1 MIVLHLCYQLKYL
14 VMAYDEYLTER
25 IRQKFRELN
34 ISFED
39 KKMMGGI
46 CFLVNDK
53 MCAGVI
59 GDKMMA
65 RIDPGKCD
73 EAFTRTGCR
82 EMDFT
87 HRPMKGFIFVDPEG
101 LDQDLELEYFIRLAL
116 EFNPMAKSSKKKSK

>member
-1 MIVLHLCYQLKYL
+1 
-14 VMAYDEYLTER
+14 MAYDEFLTER
-25 IRQKFRELN
+25 IRHKFRELGVA
-34 ISFED
+34 FED

-59 GDKMMA
+59 KDKMMA
-65 RIDPGKCD
+65 RIDPGKTE
-73 EAFTRTGCR
+73 EAYSKQGCR

-101 LDQDLELEYFIRLAL
+101 LDKDQDLEYFIRLAL
-116 EFNPMAKSSKKKSK
+116 EYNPMANSSKKKAK